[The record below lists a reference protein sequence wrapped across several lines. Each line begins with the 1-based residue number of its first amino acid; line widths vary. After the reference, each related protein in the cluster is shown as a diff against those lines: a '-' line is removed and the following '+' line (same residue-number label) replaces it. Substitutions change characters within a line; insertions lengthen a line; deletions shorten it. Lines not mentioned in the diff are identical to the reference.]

1 MGPPAALLF
10 LAWSAIGP
18 AHARAVP
25 EEATEIVASR
35 RGFKPDVVNLRRG
48 DTVRVALSTSDVEHC
63 FAVDALRIEKRIVP
77 GRKTF
82 VELTPDRA
90 GTFPFYCCLEPGS
103 EALRGR
109 LVVSE

>member
-1 MGPPAALLF
+1 MRPAPLLF
-10 LAWSAIGP
+10 LAWSTIG
-18 AHARAVP
+18 AALGGAS
-25 EEATEIVASR
+25 EEATELVASS
-35 RGFKPDVVNLRRG
+35 RGFKPDVLNLRRG
-48 DTVRVALSTSDVEHC
+48 ETVRVALSTADVEHC

-90 GTFPFYCCLEPGS
+90 GTFPFYCCLEPGR